1 MSLKT
6 PRALKAAVL
15 GALAV
20 LLAAQTALPPG
31 AEARARASLEDK
43 VKTAFLY
50 KFTKY
55 IQWPGGEPAEDFR
68 IAVLGES
75 GIAEPLRE
83 LARETPA
90 EGRKIRTE
98 LLGSV
103 EDIGRCHIL
112 FISASERARL
122 PEILKKTEG
131 RNILT
136 VGESRGLAERGVV
149 LNFVV
154 VDGRLRFEINR
165 RAADRAGLQISSE
178 LLKLAILVE
187 GGADNVQP

>member
-1 MSLKT
+1 M
-6 PRALKAAVL
+6 RAAIA
-15 GALAV
+15 GTLAV
-20 LLAAQTALPPG
+20 LLTAQALLPAA

-55 IQWPGGEPAEDFR
+55 IQWPGGEPAEEFK

-75 GIAEPLRE
+75 GIAEPLQE

-103 EDIGRCHIL
+103 EDIDRCHIL
-112 FISASERARL
+112 FISASEKARL

-131 RNILT
+131 RNVLT
-136 VGESRGLAERGVV
+136 VGESQGLAARGVV

-165 RAADRAGLQISSE
+165 RAAARAGVQISSE

-187 GGADNVQP
+187 GEGENVQP